1 VTIRRVA
8 ISLVLSLAI
17 TGAARGMDKF
27 CFAASN
33 SPKPPGLSD
42 QISASLRLSGALE
55 ASATGAP
62 HRAPIGSFKS
72 LLIPGWGQ
80 LAGGEKARG
89 YLFLTTEALLVG
101 GLLSQ
106 KLYQGWLEDDYR
118 TFAVQHA
125 GVQGGRD
132 HQYYVDVGN
141 WMTVGEYNE
150 QRLRY
155 RQFDAM
161 FTDPAYDWRWDS
173 EENRAEFKNTRLR
186 ADAAGQRALLFG
198 GGLLLNH
205 LLSFIDASR
214 LTHSGRSVS
223 LSTAPDGATMV
234 KLAMTH

>member
-1 VTIRRVA
+1 MTIRRVA
-8 ISLVLSLAI
+8 VLLALSLSI

-33 SPKPPGLSD
+33 SAKPPGLSD

-55 ASATGAP
+55 AGAAGAP
-62 HRAPIGSFKS
+62 RAPIGSFKS
-72 LLIPGWGQ
+72 LLVPGWGQ
-80 LAGGEKARG
+80 LAGGEKTRG
-89 YLFLTTEALLVG
+89 YLFLTTEVLLVG

-106 KLYQGWLEDDYR
+106 TLYQGWLEDDYR
-118 TFAVQHA
+118 IFAVQHA
-125 GVQGGRD
+125 GVQGDRD

-155 RQFDAM
+155 RQIDEM

-186 ADAAGQRALLFG
+186 ADAAGQRVLLFG

-214 LTHSGRSVS
+214 LTHSGRSAS
-223 LSTAPDGATMV
+223 LSTTPDGATMV